1 MNSNHQYSKKSTLS
15 VVMIVKDEGKH
26 LDGCL
31 TSISGLADEIIILDS
46 GSNDETEQIAKRH
59 KAKFYV
65 NTKWEGFGKQRQ
77 LAQSYALC
85 DYVLAIDADERLDKR
100 LQQSITEVLGM
111 PVNHQYSFAM
121 MRQNIYYGKV
131 IHKMGYRT
139 RLNRLYAKD
148 AFSFCDATV
157 HESLNCDRSKSI
169 VLKGNL
175 HHQVC
180 NNIHHLIQKNLR
192 YSSDWAIEKHQ
203 SSKKGR
209 FFDLFSRSIA
219 SFVREYFLR
228 GSFLAGGLGLI
239 IACINASYTFN
250 KYVILYDL
258 RKKDSSSST
267 R

>member
-1 MNSNHQYSKKSTLS
+1 MKSNNQRSKKATLS
-15 VVMIVKDEGKH
+15 VVMIVKNEGKH

-65 NTKWEGFGKQRQ
+65 NTKWQGFGKQRQ
-77 LAQSYALC
+77 LAQSHAKC
-85 DYVLAIDADERLDKR
+85 DYILAIDADERLDKR
-100 LQQSITEVLGM
+100 LHQSITEVLGM
-111 PVNHQYSFAM
+111 PVNRQYSFAM

-157 HESLNCDRSKSI
+157 HESISGNRGKSI

-175 HHQVC
+175 YHRVC
-180 NNIHHLIQKNLR
+180 DSIHHLIQKNLR
-192 YSSDWAIEKHQ
+192 YSSDWAIEKHR
-203 SSKKGR
+203 SSKKCTLLTP
-209 FFDLFSRSIA
+209 FFRSIA

-239 IACINASYTFN
+239 IACISASYTFN
-250 KYVILYDL
+250 KYVILHDL